1 MLFSSMSAN
10 KTLAASFVRQQDQT
24 DCGVA
29 CLLSVIKFHGG
40 SQSLEQ
46 LRKLSGTSRQ
56 GTTLLGLLQAAQQLG
71 FEAEGLE
78 ADSVASLSEL
88 NQPAILHVLVENRL
102 QHYVVYY
109 PDPFI
114 PFSPK
119 ASNSLTLGDPAKG
132 IINITP
138 DELEKIWQS
147 KALLKLVPTDLFE
160 KTSSQKL
167 KKKRWIISLIKDDL
181 SILLISLVLGI
192 LIAVLGIS
200 SAIFSQKLID
210 DILPTQNYQKLILS
224 LVLVTLLLLARSG
237 LGFLRGLF
245 MIRQGVDFNNRI
257 IQSFYNNLL
266 GLPKS
271 FFDTRKTG
279 DLIARMNDTRRIQ
292 TVLAVLFGSVSI
304 DMLVVL
310 VSLVFVFVYSA
321 WVAVI
326 LLCSLP
332 IYAILLYKFNKPII
346 SAQKEVMGSYAFAES
361 NFIDTIQGV
370 ADIKLSNKLS
380 FFEKLNSVVYGMF
393 QQKIADL
400 GKIQIKFAVLSE
412 ITGVLFTMGVFGLSA
427 WLVISEQLLLGE
439 MVALLGIAGG
449 VIPSVNRL
457 MVSNIQVQEAL
468 VAFDRMF
475 EFTSLKT
482 EVMDTS
488 QTQKAFTAMRQLIVK
503 NLSFRFP
510 GRKQVLSNINLQV
523 ECGQIVSLVGESGH
537 GKSTLL
543 QILQKFYVPEGGDIL
558 VDGVSLNE
566 IDTTWWRAQV
576 ASVPQ
581 EPKIFN
587 GTLLYNIVLS
597 DQQQDLEQAIKFCE
611 AAGFGKYFTE
621 LPQGYLT
628 LIGEEGVN
636 LSGGQ
641 KQLVV
646 LARAL
651 FRNPKILLLDEATS
665 AMDRNTEK
673 FVLEILKENKS
684 KCITILVTHR
694 ISTAQQCDSIFILE
708 NGTVVQSG
716 TPQSLMCSK
725 NFYSE
730 YFANS

>member
-1 MLFSSMSAN
+1 MPAN
-10 KTLAASFVRQQDQT
+10 KIIENTIVRQQDQSA
-24 DCGVA
+24 CGVA
-29 CLLSVIKFHGG
+29 CLLSIIKFHGG
-40 SQSLEQ
+40 DQSLEQ

-78 ADSVASLSEL
+78 AESVANLSEL
-88 NQPAILHVLVENRL
+88 TEPAILHVVIDNRL
-102 QHYVVYY
+102 QHYIVFY
-109 PDPFI
+109 PSEYVPL
-114 PFSPK
+114 S
-119 ASNSLTLGDPAKG
+119 SGEGLGVRSVRLHDPARG
-132 IINITP
+132 LITLTP
-138 DELEKIWQS
+138 SQLDQIWQS
-147 KALLKLVPTDLFE
+147 KALLKLIPTPAFE
-160 KTSSQKL
+160 KATAQKQ
-167 KKKRWIISLIKDDL
+167 KKKHWIISLIKDDL
-181 SILLISLVLGI
+181 NILLISLVLGI

-210 DILPTQNYQKLILS
+210 DILPTHNYQKLILS
-224 LVLVTLLLLARSG
+224 LVLVTILLLARSG

-304 DMLVVL
+304 DLLVVL
-310 VSLVFVFVYSA
+310 VSFGFVFAYSV
-321 WVAVI
+321 WVGVI
-326 LLCSLP
+326 LLGSLP
-332 IYAILLYKFNKPII
+332 VYAILLYKFNKPII
-346 SAQKEVMGSYAFAES
+346 TAQKEVMGGYAFAES
-361 NFIDTIQGV
+361 NFIDTMQGV

-380 FFEKLNSVVYGMF
+380 FFERLNSSVYGLF

-400 GKIQIKFAVLSE
+400 GKIQIRFAVLSE
-412 ITGVLFTMGVFGLSA
+412 IIGVLFTMGVFGLAA

-457 MVSNIQVQEAL
+457 MVANIQVQEAL

-475 EFTSLKT
+475 EFTSLPKEGI
-482 EVMDTS
+482 EVDNTS
-488 QTQKAFTAMRQLIVK
+488 GKEIRQLIMK
-503 NLSFRFP
+503 DLAFRFP
-510 GRKQVLSNINLQV
+510 GRKQVLKNINLGARQ
-523 ECGQIVSLVGESGH
+523 GQIIALLGESGH
-537 GKSTLL
+537 GKSTLMQL
-543 QILQKFYVPEGGDIL
+543 LQKFYEPESGDIL
-558 VDGVSLNE
+558 VDGMPLNE
-566 IDTTWWRAQV
+566 IETAWWRSQV

-597 DQQQDLEQAIKFCE
+597 DQPEEMERAIHFCDE
-611 AAGFGKYFTE
+611 TGFGKFFAE
-621 LPQGYLT
+621 LPQSYLT
-628 LIGEEGVN
+628 FVGEEGIN

-651 FRNPKILLLDEATS
+651 FRNPRLLLLDEATA
-665 AMDRNTEK
+665 AMDRITEK
-673 FVLEILKENKS
+673 FVMSILKKEKG
-684 KCITILVTHR
+684 KRITIFVTHR
-694 ISTAQQCDSIFILE
+694 ITTARECDAIIILE
-708 NGTVVQSG
+708 NGKVVEFS
-716 TPQSLMCSK
+716 TPEILMQSK

-730 YFANS
+730 SFG